1 MKAARIV
8 VTLAVLALGG
18 VTGVVVAAP
27 RPTPQPPLAGGVG
40 TLPAP
45 EPRFRTV
52 TRTVAEGDNAGPLL
66 RAMGAP
72 ADALLAGAGSSL
84 NKIYVGDRVH
94 LDWRDGEERPFRL
107 RLERGEEPASVTEL
121 IWTGKGYSARQ
132 VPVPYGIEEQSAA
145 ITVTSSLWS
154 AATAVGFSPQQVIEL
169 AKIFEYDVDFNTELV
184 DGAKFSLV
192 IDRLTADDGTE
203 HVGEI
208 RAVILDNGKKQYVA
222 IRHRSADGSVG
233 WYGKDGTARRK
244 AFLRSPIEFS
254 RVSSGFTLGRYH
266 PVLHR
271 MRAHKGVDLAAPSGT
286 PIRVVADGVVV
297 RAGWAGGHGNHV
309 EVRHDGGTSTGY
321 SHLSSIGVKVGQKV
335 HQGDYIGKVGS
346 TGLSTGPHL
355 HYEYQVNGVHKDP
368 MKAIVP
374 TDRSLDAAE
383 KTPFFAARDRL
394 LPLLEHPVE
403 MAVAANDDEKS
414 EAGH

>member
-1 MKAARIV
+1 MKVARVV
-8 VTLAVLALGG
+8 VTLVVLALGG
-18 VTGVVVAAP
+18 VAGVVVAAP
-27 RPTPQPPLAGGVG
+27 RPTPQPPLATSVAGL
-40 TLPAP
+40 TAAT
-45 EPRFRTV
+45 PRLRTES
-52 TRTVAEGDNAGPLL
+52 RTVAEGDNAGPLL

-72 ADALLAGAGSSL
+72 AEALLAGAGTSL
-84 NKIYVGDRVH
+84 NRIYPGDRVH
-94 LDWRDGEERPFRL
+94 LDWREGDERPFRL
-107 RLERGEEPASVTEL
+107 RLVRGDEPAATTEL
-121 IWTGKGYSARQ
+121 VWTGKGYTARQ
-132 VPVPYGIEEQSAA
+132 VPVPYAIEEQAA
-145 ITVTSSLWS
+145 AVTVTSSLWS

-169 AKIFEYDVDFNTELV
+169 AKIFEYDVDFNTELAE
-184 DGAKFSLV
+184 GARFSLV
-192 IDRLTADDGTE
+192 LDRLTADDGTE

-208 RAVILDNGKKQYVA
+208 RAVVLDNAKKQYVA

-286 PIRVVADGVVV
+286 PIRAVADGVVT

-309 EVRHDGGTSTGY
+309 ELRHDGGVVTGY

-335 HQGDYIGKVGS
+335 GQGDYVGRVGS

-355 HYEYQVNGVHKDP
+355 HYEYRVNGVHKDP
-368 MKAIVP
+368 MKAIIP
-374 TDRSLDAAE
+374 TDRSLDPSE
-383 KTPFFAARDRL
+383 KPGFFATRDRL
-394 LPLLEHPVE
+394 LPLLEHAVE
-403 MAVAANDDEKS
+403 LAVVDNDEKS
-414 EAGH
+414 EAGR